1 MKKTTVLVAASAA
14 LLIGGIIFFMVKGN
28 LPAVLQ
34 SYFTFGK
41 SELQDKDETELTAIG
56 DSLAFGVGD
65 EDGAG
70 YIGDVK
76 VRYEKA
82 TGKTLELKD
91 FGVPDDT
98 SGNMLTRMNRGNL
111 LEEVKESDI
120 ILVNIGT
127 NDLLK
132 STNDLQDLDETKIN
146 RAKDKFNQNIE
157 KAFRQIENN
166 QRNVPIYII
175 GLYNPVKDKE
185 KKEKLDKIINDWNS
199 ETQKIAEKYP
209 AVTYISTA
217 DLFKGKSKREYFSD
231 QLHPNKKGYALIGE
245 RVFIVLSKK

>member
-1 MKKTTVLVAASAA
+1 MKKSTVLVAASAA
-14 LLIGGIIFFMVKGN
+14 LLIGGIIFFTVKGN

-34 SYFTFGK
+34 SFFTYGE
-41 SELQDKDETELTAIG
+41 SEVKDKDETELTAIG

-76 VRYEKA
+76 FQYEKA

-91 FGVPDDT
+91 FGIPDDT
-98 SGNMLTRMNRGNL
+98 SSNMLTRLNRGNL
-111 LEEVKESDI
+111 LEEVKESDV

-132 STNDLQDLDETKIN
+132 ATNDLQQLDENKIN
-146 RAKDKFNQNIE
+146 QAREKFIRNID

-185 KKEKLDKIINDWNS
+185 KKDKLDKIINEWNG
-199 ETQKIAEKYP
+199 ETQKTAEKYP

-217 DLFKGKSKREYFSD
+217 DLFKGKSKSEYFSD
-231 QLHPNKKGYALIGE
+231 QLHPNKKGYALIGD
-245 RVFIVLSKK
+245 RVFIVLAKK